1 MFFCVVSRLESS
13 FPCVLKPQFLPLSKS
28 SRIPSFH
35 NVLGSRIWYQ
45 TNTKIG
51 VTQTRALTVGAPLP
65 VSAFVAMLVSL
76 KMGSQALF
84 KEHVLLSQLLPCDSV
99 GLTVGVCALPKNIV
113 YFRRVQDKKTTSTSP
128 GIKQVQWLSQF
139 ATADHIPTWPQFSPN
154 TGFCQARPMSFLHN
168 FCRAVVYLGS
178 PGSMWLNPKG
188 TMLLQCS
195 CIPEYWLPRSV
206 CCAMSRHATCTR
218 T

>member
-1 MFFCVVSRLESS
+1 MLFSFLLFPGTARKFISLCLETS
-13 FPCVLKPQFLPLSKS
+13 VLPLSKS
-28 SRIPSFH
+28 SLIPSFH

-51 VTQTRALTVGAPLP
+51 VTQTGALTVGAPLP

-128 GIKQVQWLSQF
+128 HSWSL
-139 ATADHIPTWPQFSPN
+139 
-154 TGFCQARPMSFLHN
+154 
-168 FCRAVVYLGS
+168 YLGIISKCNGCRNS
-178 PGSMWLNPKG
+178 PQLTTFQHGHSLAPTQGFAKRA
-188 TMLLQCS
+188 Q
-195 CIPEYWLPRSV
+195 
-206 CCAMSRHATCTR
+206 
-218 T
+218 